1 MKEYEKNERV
11 GKDESLETIPEASEC
26 RSSDQTQSERA
37 RARGE
42 SESESERA
50 REAEKNEKEIVN
62 AYVTVCCLYIQK
74 RERVLFFLQPHWL
87 GTFLLFSVN
96 TT

>member
-37 RARGE
+37 RARR
-42 SESESERA
+42 ESERA

>member
-37 RARGE
+37 RARE
-42 SESESERA
+42 
-50 REAEKNEKEIVN
+50 
-62 AYVTVCCLYIQK
+62 
-74 RERVLFFLQPHWL
+74 RERQRRMKRKL
-87 GTFLLFSVN
+87 
-96 TT
+96 

>member
-37 RARGE
+37 RERE
-42 SESESERA
+42 SERGRARA

>member
-37 RARGE
+37 RARE
-42 SESESERA
+42 RERDARA
-50 REAEKNEKEIVN
+50 RE
-62 AYVTVCCLYIQK
+62 
-74 RERVLFFLQPHWL
+74 RERQRRMKRKL
-87 GTFLLFSVN
+87 
-96 TT
+96 